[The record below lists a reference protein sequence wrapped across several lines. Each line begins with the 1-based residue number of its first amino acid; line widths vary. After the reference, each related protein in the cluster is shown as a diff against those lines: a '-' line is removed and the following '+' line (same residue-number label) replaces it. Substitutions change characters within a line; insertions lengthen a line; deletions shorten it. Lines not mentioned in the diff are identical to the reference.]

1 QLLSKGDI
9 LLIRRLFNGHVH
21 RLRGDTKTIS
31 VTADSIVC
39 SVGNVDITAHSCKL
53 TFGTKTV
60 NLIGDAA
67 YELYATMALAGV
79 PSEGAA
85 GTMFWGLSPLGWPN

>member
-1 QLLSKGDI
+1 
-9 LLIRRLFNGHVH
+9 
-21 RLRGDTKTIS
+21 
-31 VTADSIVC
+31 
-39 SVGNVDITAHSCKL
+39 VGNIDITAHSCKL

-60 NLIGDAA
+60 NLTGDAA

-85 GTMFWGLSPLGWPN
+85 GTISESLSHLVCTINPLTARSMLAHQSSFIGAVILLLSLRLIKSVA